1 MQIVTERVAGLDV
14 HKKTVTA
21 CVRTPDER
29 TGKTGRRRS
38 QTKKFGT
45 FANDLEEL
53 RDWLASQ
60 GVTLVVMEATGVYWK
75 PVWYALE
82 GFFDELKLVNPRHV
96 KRVPGRKTDVS
107 DAEWLARLAECGLL
121 SSSFVPPPEIRQ
133 LRDLTRYR
141 TRLVQ
146 TRASEVQRVDKLL
159 EDTGIKLGSVASDT
173 LGVSGRL
180 MLEALIAGE
189 SDPDQLAELAKGRL
203 RAKLG
208 DLRLALRGRFGEHHR
223 VMLRAQ
229 LDHID
234 HLDAAVAALDD
245 RIDEVMAP
253 FAVLRDLLD
262 TVTGIGKRA
271 AEVIIAEIGVDMG
284 VFATAAH
291 LASWAKVCPG
301 NNESAGKRRRG
312 RTGQGNPWLRSM
324 LVECAWAAAHSKDTY
339 LSSQFWRIAGR
350 AGKKRAAVAVAH
362 SILVIVYHVLSTQQ
376 PYQELGG
383 DYFASR
389 IDPQVRTRQLVT
401 QLEKLGHKVTLEP
414 AA

>member
-1 MQIVTERVAGLDV
+1 MQVINERVAGLDV
-14 HKKTVTA
+14 HKKSVTA
-21 CVRTPDER
+21 CVRTPDTR
-29 TGKTGRRRS
+29 ASKTGRRRS
-38 QTKKFGT
+38 QIKKYGT
-45 FANDLEEL
+45 FANDLEAL
-53 RDWLASQ
+53 REWVASE

-82 GFFDELKLVNPRHV
+82 GFVELMLVNPRHV
-96 KRVPGRKTDVS
+96 KQVPGRKTDIS

-121 SSSFVPPPEIRQ
+121 SASFVPPPAIRQ
-133 LRDLTRYR
+133 LRDVTRYR

-146 TRASEVQRVDKLL
+146 QRASEVQRIDKLL
-159 EDTGIKLGSVASDT
+159 EDTGIKLTSVASDT
-173 LGVSGRL
+173 LGVSARL
-180 MLEALIAGE
+180 MLEALIGGE
-189 SDPDQLAELAKGRL
+189 SDPNRLAELAKGRL

-223 VMLRAQ
+223 VMLRVQ

-234 HLDAAVAALDD
+234 HLDAAIGALDD
-245 RIDEVMAP
+245 RVDELMAP

-271 AEVIIAEIGVDMG
+271 AEVIIAEIGVDMD
-284 VFATAAH
+284 VFVTAAH
-291 LASWAKVCPG
+291 LASWAKICPG

-312 RTGQGNPWLRSM
+312 GTGQGNPWLRSV
-324 LVECAWAAAHSKDTY
+324 LVECAWAAARSKDTY

-350 AGKKRAAVAVAH
+350 RGKKRAAVAVAH
-362 SILVIVYHVLSTQQ
+362 SILVIVYHVLSTRQ
-376 PYQELGG
+376 PYQDLGG

-389 IDPQVRTRQLVT
+389 VDPEARTRQLVS
-401 QLEKLGHKVTLEP
+401 QLEKLGHKVILEP